1 MLRWL
6 TEQAIA
12 LQLSGAFF
20 LSNARK
26 NSSILSKLNGGE
38 KNMSTKKFFK
48 VFVSLLVAS
57 LLLAACGSAATEEA
71 AAAEPAVEEATPAE
85 EVAEPAAEEAA
96 STDFVFGILMV
107 GVYNNK
113 GWDQAHYDAGLYIE
127 DQIPGTSMIYI
138 DKVNTAD
145 RPGTTAAQL
154 AEELVSKGANLII
167 FNSDDM
173 KDSATEFAVNHPDV
187 YVIYSTG
194 DTEWV
199 EGANYQELANMKN
212 IMGRMEYGKMIAG
225 CTAALTSETGKIGFL
240 GPLINEETRR
250 LAASAYLGAEY
261 CWQNYAGKDP
271 ADLTFEVNWIG
282 FWFNIPGVTSDPSQ
296 VTDDFFNSGYDVV
309 ISGIDTTE
317 ALVEAKKF
325 ADGGQTVYAIPY
337 DYEGACEQAPEV
349 CLGVPYFNWG
359 PSYKEA
365 IQEAIDGTW
374 TNSWEWLDPDW
385 TDINNKDTSMIGFKK
400 GDALSAENS
409 ATIDAFIAE
418 LAGGLNLWTGPLN
431 LQDGTE
437 YLADGEVA
445 TDYQIWYLPQ
455 LLEGMIGLSS
465 AAE

>member
-1 MLRWL
+1 
-6 TEQAIA
+6 
-12 LQLSGAFF
+12 
-20 LSNARK
+20 
-26 NSSILSKLNGGE
+26 
-38 KNMSTKKFFK
+38 MSTKKFFK
-48 VFVSLLVAS
+48 VLVSLLVAS
-57 LLLAACGSAATEEA
+57 LLMAACATAATEEA
-71 AAAEPAVEEATPAE
+71 AAAEPAMQEEAAPAE
-85 EVAEPAAEEAA
+85 EAAEPAMEEAA
-96 STDFVFGILMV
+96 STDMVFGILMV

-113 GWDQAHYDAGLYIE
+113 GWDQAHYDAGLYVE

-173 KDSATEFAVNHPDV
+173 KDSAVEFAVNHPDV

-194 DTEWV
+194 DTQWKD
-199 EGANYQELANMKN
+199 GANYQELANMKN

-225 CTAALTSETGKIGFL
+225 CAAALTSETGKIGFL

-250 LAASAYLGAEY
+250 LASSAYLGAEY

-325 ADGGQTVYAIPY
+325 ADGGQTAYAIPY

-374 TNSWEWLDPDW
+374 TNTWEWISPDW
-385 TDINNKDTSMIGFKK
+385 TDINNKDTSMIGFNK
-400 GDALSAENS
+400 GEALSAENS
-409 ATIDAFIAE
+409 AMVDEFIAE

-431 LQDGTE
+431 LQDGTQ
-437 YLADGEVA
+437 YLADGEAA

-455 LLEGMIGLSS
+455 LLEGMLGLSS

>member
-1 MLRWL
+1 
-6 TEQAIA
+6 
-12 LQLSGAFF
+12 
-20 LSNARK
+20 
-26 NSSILSKLNGGE
+26 
-38 KNMSTKKFFK
+38 MSTKKFFK

-282 FWFNIPGVTSDPSQ
+282 FCS
-296 VTDDFFNSGYDVV
+296 
-309 ISGIDTTE
+309 IS
-317 ALVEAKKF
+317 LV
-325 ADGGQTVYAIPY
+325 
-337 DYEGACEQAPEV
+337 
-349 CLGVPYFNWG
+349 
-359 PSYKEA
+359 
-365 IQEAIDGTW
+365 
-374 TNSWEWLDPDW
+374 
-385 TDINNKDTSMIGFKK
+385 
-400 GDALSAENS
+400 
-409 ATIDAFIAE
+409 
-418 LAGGLNLWTGPLN
+418 
-431 LQDGTE
+431 
-437 YLADGEVA
+437 
-445 TDYQIWYLPQ
+445 
-455 LLEGMIGLSS
+455 
-465 AAE
+465 